1 MATEKLSVTSWC
13 LPEKLILDSVIV
25 IVIVIAIVIITIIHY
40 MAGKIMNAYT

>member
-25 IVIVIAIVIITIIHY
+25 IVIAIVIITIIHY